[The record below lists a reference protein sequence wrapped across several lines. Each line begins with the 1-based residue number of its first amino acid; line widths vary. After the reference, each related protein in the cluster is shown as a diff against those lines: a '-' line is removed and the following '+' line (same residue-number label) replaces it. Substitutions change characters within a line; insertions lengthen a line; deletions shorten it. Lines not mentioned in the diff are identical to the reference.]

1 MKKVLIIEDDSF
13 LQGLEAGKLKKEG
26 YEVITASSGTEAM
39 KKINEPGIDI
49 ILLDL
54 ILPDIDGFEILQK
67 IKVTETLKNVPVI
80 VFSNLSEEKDI
91 KRSKE
96 LGATD
101 FMVKSN
107 FTLEELIEHVNKK
120 LTAK

>member
-1 MKKVLIIEDDSF
+1 MRKVLIIEDDSF

-26 YEVITASSGTEAM
+26 YEIITASTGEEAL
-39 KKINEPGIDI
+39 KKINDPKIDI

-54 ILPDIDGFEILQK
+54 ILPGVDGFEVLKK
-67 IKVTETLKNVPVI
+67 IRETEAVKNIPVI

-107 FTLEELIEHVNKK
+107 FTLEELVGHVKATLK
-120 LTAK
+120 